1 MRCDVLTLFPAAVE
15 SYLAVGVLGKAI
27 ASGVMDVRVF
37 DLRRWAVNRYGQV
50 DDAPFGGGAG
60 MVLMAPVVLRAVR
73 EVMAAVGDTAQLV
86 IPDPRGRRF
95 DDGVARDLAGSG
107 GLVIVCGR
115 YEGFDE
121 RVFDLLPAQ
130 VISIGDFILAGG
142 ELAALVILEAVSR
155 HLPGVVGDPESV
167 AEDSFTSG
175 LLDYPVYTRPR
186 EVEGLTVPEVL
197 LSGDHAAVRRW
208 RYEQALART
217 RRWRPD
223 LLDRAGPGR
232 RKGDNE

>member
-15 SYLAVGVLGKAI
+15 GYLAVGVLGKAI
-27 ASGVMDVRVF
+27 ASGVMDARVF

-73 EVMAAVGDTAQLV
+73 EVMAANGNAARLV

-95 DDGVARDLAGSG
+95 NDGVARELAGAR

-121 RVFDLLPAQ
+121 RVFELLPAD

-186 EVEGLTVPEVL
+186 VVEGLAVPEVL

-208 RYEQALART
+208 RRQQALART

-223 LLDRAGPGR
+223 LLGDGGEAGDRGEQ
-232 RKGDNE
+232 K